1 MTCHIKAFWKI
12 NSGVKT
18 VKISLDVSLDILK
31 IFALETSKTFKENRY
46 RKNFS

>member
-1 MTCHIKAFWKI
+1 MTCRAKAFWKI
-12 NSGVKT
+12 NFGVKR

>member
-1 MTCHIKAFWKI
+1 MTCRVKAFWKI

-18 VKISLDVSLDILK
+18 VQISLDILK